1 MQFALASSLAL
12 RICFSRYMWTV
23 VEYIVDHP
31 DGHDASVSCPDDHT
45 TEDALLE
52 DRLKEIKDYVG
63 KYAENYLISFH
74 YIDVP
79 IVICCGS
86 RLEGNNRFKIIR
98 EEIKYEKVVTRIL
111 MLGQADYVQGFHFI
125 RKDISIRKHIL
136 SSPDLQEFNTRA
148 AHSGYESY
156 IINDLRTVWTNSR
169 YEYLSSALAQHN
181 EQLCLP
187 NKEHPLYRT
196 FVDFLKQTYRRGI
209 DRFKTFICIGSTHIG
224 KSVFFTQFIVPE
236 RYYIY
241 HSNNLE
247 YSRMSAQP
255 RKIFRI
261 LDDINWENVNETQ
274 LKALMNRNIS
284 SVDIK
289 YGYEYIFP
297 LIPIIVMN
305 KEEYQIFRSHFSTC
319 WQFIERNAIV
329 YPPQKGNECIEE
341 DQYLFT
347 SERAEKDHSYL
358 FDEVMAVKSLEL
370 CTGENMN
377 EYIKSQLDATEG
389 YFYDNN
395 RYMLLPM
402 SMPSHIPNPEMSKKA
417 ILKQY
422 EEYVLRKKKKE
433 IENEGEK
440 PPRTPWFRSYKKKI
454 SRSRDEKSD
463 DLESVSQQDVF
474 ELGDET
480 EKSDEDDRM
489 DESESGDDEE
499 NDSFSYSGNY
509 GDTIEL

>member
-1 MQFALASSLAL
+1 
-12 RICFSRYMWTV
+12 MWTV

-31 DGHDASVSCPDDHT
+31 DGHDASVSCPDNQT
-45 TEDALLE
+45 AEDALFE
-52 DRLKEIKDYVG
+52 DRLKEIKDYIG
-63 KYAENYLISFH
+63 KYAENYLIAFH

-79 IVICCGS
+79 IVICCGG
-86 RLEGNNRFKIIR
+86 RLLEGNNHFKIIR

-111 MLGQADYVQGFHFI
+111 MLGKADYVQGFHFI
-125 RKDISIRKHIL
+125 QKDIAIRKHIL
-136 SSPDLQEFNTRA
+136 SAPDLQEFNTRA

-169 YEYLSSALAQHN
+169 YEYLSSALAHHI

-187 NKEHPLYRT
+187 NKDHPLYKA

-236 RYYIY
+236 QYYIY

-305 KEEYQIFRSHFSTC
+305 KEEYQVFRSHFSSC
-319 WQFIERNAIV
+319 WQFIERNAVV
-329 YPPQKGNECIEE
+329 YPAQQGNECIEE
-341 DQYLFT
+341 EQYLFT
-347 SERAEKDHSYL
+347 NERAEKDHPYL
-358 FDEVMAVKSLEL
+358 FDEIMAVKSLEQ

-377 EYIKSQLDATEG
+377 EFIKQQLDATEG

-395 RYMLLPM
+395 RYMLLPL

-422 EEYVLRKKKKE
+422 EEYILRKKKKE
-433 IENEGEK
+433 IENENEK

-454 SRSRDEKSD
+454 SHSSQDVNESD
-463 DLESVSQQDVF
+463 DLESMSQQDVF
-474 ELGDET
+474 DLGNESGKSIEEEEDDEM
-480 EKSDEDDRM
+480 EESDE
-489 DESESGDDEE
+489 SE
-499 NDSFSYSGNY
+499 NDSFSYDGKY
-509 GDTIEL
+509 GETIEL